1 MSKRTMKR
9 NSRGQDFGELLREAR
24 TTAGMSVRDL
34 SAATKRKRGPDA
46 SITLISLLEKN
57 KRVPTYKTAYVLA
70 GVLSMDVETAL
81 DAAYNSRIR
90 HCIDRETEAAR
101 EFARAKRMK
110 TSH

>member
-1 MSKRTMKR
+1 MSKKAMKR
-9 NSRGQDFGELLREAR
+9 NGRGQDFGELLREAR

-34 SAATKRKRGPDA
+34 SAATKKKRGPDV

-57 KRVPTYKTAYVLA
+57 KRVPTYKTAYVLGRA
-70 GVLSMDVETAL
+70 LSTDVETVL
-81 DAAYNSRIR
+81 DAAYNSRIS
-90 HCIDRETEAAR
+90 HCIDRETEAVR